1 MEGYGKRVL
10 VADGEASVRRFVML
24 VLEQVGYI
32 VHEAADGFEAV
43 GEMKKRRFDV
53 VVADYRMPR
62 LDGEQF
68 LILSRLMW
76 PQIPTILL
84 SAELRDVPG
93 RLSLHGPCAFLE
105 KPFDSQ
111 RLVGVV
117 REALEMTCG
126 CPDQDAVTLP
136 NAGDRVSL
144 SPS

>member
-10 VADGEASVRRFVML
+10 VADDEVSVRRLVTL
-24 VLEQVGYI
+24 VLEQAGYI
-32 VHEAADGFEAV
+32 VHEAADGFEAL

-76 PQIPTILL
+76 PQTPTILL
-84 SAELRDVPG
+84 SAELHNVPN
-93 RLSLHGPCAFLE
+93 RLSLYGPCTFLA

-111 RLVGVV
+111 RLLGVV
-117 REALEMTCG
+117 RGALELTCG
-126 CPDQDAVTLP
+126 CPDQDVVPL
-136 NAGDRVSL
+136 NSAGGSVSL

>member
-10 VADGEASVRRFVML
+10 VADDEVSVRRLVTL
-24 VLEQVGYI
+24 VLEQEGYI
-32 VHEAADGFEAV
+32 VHEAGDGLQALS
-43 GEMKKRRFDV
+43 EMKKRRFDV

-84 SAELRDVPG
+84 SAELSDVPG
-93 RLSLHGPCAFLE
+93 RLAQQGQCAFLG

-111 RLVGVV
+111 RL
-117 REALEMTCG
+117 LEVIRGELSKACG
-126 CPDQDAVTLP
+126 CCDQELVPRKSARDPL
-136 NAGDRVSL
+136 SL

>member
-10 VADGEASVRRFVML
+10 VADGEVSVRRLVTL
-24 VLEQVGYI
+24 VLEQAGYI
-32 VHEAADGFEAV
+32 VHEAADGFEAL

-76 PQIPTILL
+76 PQTPTILL
-84 SAELRDVPG
+84 SAELHNVPN
-93 RLSLHGPCAFLE
+93 RLSLYGPCTFLA

-111 RLVGVV
+111 RLLGVV
-117 REALEMTCG
+117 RGALELTCG
-126 CPDQDAVTLP
+126 CPDQDVVSL
-136 NAGDRVSL
+136 NSAGDSVSV